1 MVDEYICINCCHP
14 SSSLFLKYSD
24 NGIRLTPC
32 SNCGRAVDAY
42 IEYDIV
48 LVIIDL
54 MLQYIEA
61 YRHFLMNTGNNRVS
75 FMLFR
80 MQYCHKLCIIFML
93 CNAYSKWIR
102 RRIMSGD
109 ENVYD
114 LEWEFYECLLQSLLE
129 MTSFVI
135 VLALMS
141 LQISATFS
149 VNKTLQTFCIG
160 SYGNVFAVLSVI
172 WHLHLLWSYRILTE
186 LFIFISHVQAQR
198 GDCLLVSFS
207 TLTIIHPFSTNVK
220 IHSFSAMY
228 NITLTRSVLVVL
240 MATVISR
247 CIGLLMDLFCFI

>member
-80 MQYCHKLCIIFML
+80 MQVRM
-93 CNAYSKWIR
+93 SDKWIR

-198 GDCLLVSFS
+198 
-207 TLTIIHPFSTNVK
+207 
-220 IHSFSAMY
+220 AMY

>member
-1 MVDEYICINCCHP
+1 MTCISFRNEVEGTRGMVDEYICINCCHP

-61 YRHFLMNTGNNRVS
+61 YRHFLMNTGNNR
-75 FMLFR
+75 
-80 MQYCHKLCIIFML
+80 YCHKLCIIFML

-102 RRIMSGD
+102 WRIMSGD
-109 ENVYD
+109 ENAYD

-129 MTSFVI
+129 MASFVI

-160 SYGNVFAVLSVI
+160 SYGLLHHSWRFFMCLKLSLTNVQVMMTSVFAS
-172 WHLHLLWSYRILTE
+172 R
-186 LFIFISHVQAQR
+186 LF
-198 GDCLLVSFS
+198 LVEE
-207 TLTIIHPFSTNVK
+207 
-220 IHSFSAMY
+220 M
-228 NITLTRSVLVVL
+228 
-240 MATVISR
+240 
-247 CIGLLMDLFCFI
+247 

>member
-1 MVDEYICINCCHP
+1 
-14 SSSLFLKYSD
+14 
-24 NGIRLTPC
+24 
-32 SNCGRAVDAY
+32 
-42 IEYDIV
+42 
-48 LVIIDL
+48 
-54 MLQYIEA
+54 
-61 YRHFLMNTGNNRVS
+61 
-75 FMLFR
+75 
-80 MQYCHKLCIIFML
+80 
-93 CNAYSKWIR
+93 
-102 RRIMSGD
+102 MSGD
-109 ENVYD
+109 ENAYD

-129 MTSFVI
+129 MASFVI

-198 GDCLLVSFS
+198 
-207 TLTIIHPFSTNVK
+207 
-220 IHSFSAMY
+220 AMY

-247 CIGLLMDLFCFI
+247 CVGLLMDLFCFI

>member
-198 GDCLLVSFS
+198 
-207 TLTIIHPFSTNVK
+207 
-220 IHSFSAMY
+220 AMY

>member
-61 YRHFLMNTGNNRVS
+61 YRHFLMNTGNNR
-75 FMLFR
+75 
-80 MQYCHKLCIIFML
+80 YCHKLCIIFML

-198 GDCLLVSFS
+198 
-207 TLTIIHPFSTNVK
+207 
-220 IHSFSAMY
+220 AMY